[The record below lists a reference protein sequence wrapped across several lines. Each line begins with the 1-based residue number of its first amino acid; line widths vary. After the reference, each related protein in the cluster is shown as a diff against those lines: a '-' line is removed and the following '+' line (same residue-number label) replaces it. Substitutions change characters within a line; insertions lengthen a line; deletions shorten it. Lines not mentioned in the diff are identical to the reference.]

1 MVVFE
6 DIQAFCEGLKNL
18 SNDSKLAYDC
28 LRQLKCDHVNTS
40 LIHKGEEYLK
50 NEKSRL
56 ERMKR
61 AYGDFSSHFNQIC
74 EKYLTQVNV
83 IEEEKLCEV
92 EELKVGFEKIK
103 EEIKEKNEELKKTS
117 LCTPKEPSFIYK
129 EGMKSKVD
137 VDLVLKYP
145 GSYMYKEYTSD
156 HRTADGDVY
165 IDCDGENDE
174 LIVKYMKNDKS
185 LEEDIRKMSNKKRTK
200 LIDDLS
206 LLELPI
212 KKVINQRG
220 SNGDK
225 QDNIMIEAWKN
236 RRLVMVNGKNEND
249 FHKLLD
255 KYKLLDGLFNNECL
269 KNIQYDKQKNT
280 FSMNINLKYKSLIE
294 DYLRNGKK
302 LSNKVLKKYNNNNI
316 SKELINEL
324 MMIGIQLNENEKD
337 DIISYFDIRLLKDST
352 ILLDTL
358 YDKYLREWLG
368 KNCKCK
374 LLYRTSEHGYT
385 ASSFHEYC
393 DDKGPTLIIVKSNE
407 GWIFGGYTT
416 QSWSGC
422 GI

>member
-18 SNDSKLAYDC
+18 SNDSKLVYDC

-269 KNIQYDKQKNT
+269 
-280 FSMNINLKYKSLIE
+280 
-294 DYLRNGKK
+294 
-302 LSNKVLKKYNNNNI
+302 
-316 SKELINEL
+316 
-324 MMIGIQLNENEKD
+324 
-337 DIISYFDIRLLKDST
+337 
-352 ILLDTL
+352 
-358 YDKYLREWLG
+358 
-368 KNCKCK
+368 
-374 LLYRTSEHGYT
+374 
-385 ASSFHEYC
+385 
-393 DDKGPTLIIVKSNE
+393 
-407 GWIFGGYTT
+407 
-416 QSWSGC
+416 
-422 GI
+422 